1 MLQSLLSAR
10 QSWLGSR
17 DLPRDDVL
25 AAPQMIGSDCSGLD
39 CCIYALRKLGID
51 HKHLPLSKRW
61 RVT

>member
-25 AAPQMIGSDCSGLD
+25 AASGLD